1 MSLDFKLDIF
11 QDTLK
16 SAGVVKIKK
25 SNLRGKQ
32 LFFIIKAEK
41 VKKTC
46 EEKICS
52 LKKATFVNK
61 SQRKHF
67 ESQHLISR

>member
-1 MSLDFKLDIF
+1 MSLDFKLDTL

-32 LFFIIKAEK
+32 
-41 VKKTC
+41 
-46 EEKICS
+46 
-52 LKKATFVNK
+52 
-61 SQRKHF
+61 
-67 ESQHLISR
+67 